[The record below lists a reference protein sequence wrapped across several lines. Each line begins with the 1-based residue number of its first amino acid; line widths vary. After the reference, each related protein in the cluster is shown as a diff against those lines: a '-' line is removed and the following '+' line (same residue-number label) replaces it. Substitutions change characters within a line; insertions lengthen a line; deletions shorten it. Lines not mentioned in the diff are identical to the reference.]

1 MLLDS
6 KTSLCIYLSAT
17 YLLLGTIQVL
27 LIHLR
32 AQVSRVAVVLHQLV
46 NMANRLVEN
55 VSRVRFGLNVFLRDL
70 IRFGVDI
77 DRTIGIWWTSENL
90 V

>member
-46 NMANRLVEN
+46 NVTDRLVEN

-70 IRFGVDI
+70 VRFGVDI
-77 DRTIGIWWTSENL
+77 DRTIGI
-90 V
+90 